1 MTTKFSTPDAV
12 RALAMDVRGV
22 APREVVPAAMILQA
36 STIGGFVEGDA
47 PTVRCPLVTL
57 EDQPGFVDEGA
68 DIPESTPEQSEVLIH
83 TGKLAI
89 LTAASRESLAQPDA
103 SALLSEAMR
112 RAVIRK
118 ANRAFLA
125 QVAPTPPA
133 THPPAG
139 ILAQDHTILGQ
150 SIETDLDAL
159 ASAIAV
165 IEDAGGTPT
174 QILASP
180 STWAYV
186 STLKTEEGGNA
197 SLLGAGTA
205 AAERRLLGLPVLV
218 DRDIPELKLV
228 VLDRAGIL
236 SVVGNIMVAQSADYL
251 FGNDAVALRV
261 TWRFGASIVDPG
273 LVVELGV
280 GVES

>member
-12 RALAMDVRGV
+12 KALAMDVRGV
-22 APREVVPAAMILQA
+22 APLEVVPAAFILQA

-47 PTVRCPLVTL
+47 VTVRCPVVSL

-68 DIPESTPEQSEVLIH
+68 DIPESTPEQSEILIN

-125 QVAPTPPA
+125 QAAPTPPA

-139 ILAQDHTILGQ
+139 ILAQTHTVSAE

-159 ASAIAV
+159 ASAIAT
-165 IEDAGGTPT
+165 IEEAGGTPT
-174 QILASP
+174 HVLASP
-180 STWAYV
+180 SSWAYV
-186 STLKTEEGGNA
+186 STLKTQTGGNE
-197 SLLGAGTA
+197 SLVGAGTA
-205 AAERRLLGLPVLV
+205 APQRQLSGLPVLV
-218 DRDIPELKLV
+218 DRDVPDLKLV
-228 VLDRAGIL
+228 VLDKAGVL

-280 GVES
+280 GVAS